1 MVSISENTISSVMLF
16 EEPNIFGMQLELT
29 VTNIEKS
36 TLWDPGPIYD
46 DRKNRKTGGNF
57 NHEGHAT

>member
-1 MVSISENTISSVMLF
+1 
-16 EEPNIFGMQLELT
+16 MQLELT

-36 TLWDPGPIYD
+36 TLWDTGPIYD